1 VKADLLPHQVKIG
14 TCIWNVLPENLQT
27 KNAVFALVSELK
39 AQFHDAE
46 LLGGVVDLP
55 RAARPQVRVSQGRS
69 PRCRLRK
76 WQRPHHVAHQ
86 VESSR

>member
-1 VKADLLPHQVKIG
+1 MKADLLPHQVKIG

-27 KNAVFALVSELK
+27 KNVVFALVSELK

-46 LLGGVVDLP
+46 LWRRRRRSLRP
-55 RAARPQVRVSQGRS
+55 ARPQVRVSQGRS
-69 PRCRLRK
+69 PRCRLRE
-76 WQRPHHVAHQ
+76 WQRPHHSAHQ